1 MAAVF
6 LVLFHVFV
14 GFGMIIELVNGFFFF
29 FAVWL
34 QNNFVKSCFKISLLV
49 CLYNLLVL
57 TDVLSFSFDF
67 SRS

>member
-1 MAAVF
+1 MS
-6 LVLFHVFV
+6 LL

-34 QNNFVKSCFKISLLV
+34 QNLNFVKSCIKISLLV

-57 TDVLSFSFDF
+57 IDVLSFSFDF
-67 SRS
+67 SHR